1 MIKKFLFITMLGVIC
16 CSSCKK
22 KDFSLNSS
30 YEDVTIIYALLNPD
44 DSVHYMKIYKSF
56 LTDSNVYDA
65 AKDIRNYSYIDSIE
79 VKLEEYNGTNLVQ
92 TYYFDTTTAIPK
104 DSGVFAF
111 PLQILYTSKIKLNRN
126 YNYKVVVRNLYTQK
140 ITTATTKMVGDISIK
155 YPIYY
160 PNKIN
165 NITFLPRQ
173 QQLEFTKGENISFC
187 QASFYYYYT
196 EVFKNG
202 NRRQA
207 APVVFEA
214 GESTTEIISY
224 FGENLLRKIKENVKV
239 NNEVDHRYTDSVVL
253 KIYTASNDLYLFLLA
268 ISASTGLNQERMEYT
283 NVKSYSW
290 QDGDLEEDG
299 NALGVVASRG
309 VYSLMFDELS
319 KTTNDS
325 LLFGRFTGNLKFI
338 KYDY

>member
-165 NITFLPRQ
+165 NITFLQTATRQ
-173 QQLEFTKGENISFC
+173 
-187 QASFYYYYT
+187 
-196 EVFKNG
+196 
-202 NRRQA
+202 
-207 APVVFEA
+207 
-214 GESTTEIISY
+214 
-224 FGENLLRKIKENVKV
+224 
-239 NNEVDHRYTDSVVL
+239 
-253 KIYTASNDLYLFLLA
+253 
-268 ISASTGLNQERMEYT
+268 
-283 NVKSYSW
+283 
-290 QDGDLEEDG
+290 
-299 NALGVVASRG
+299 
-309 VYSLMFDELS
+309 
-319 KTTNDS
+319 
-325 LLFGRFTGNLKFI
+325 
-338 KYDY
+338 

>member
-1 MIKKFLFITMLGVIC
+1 MIKKFLFIAAIGIIAF
-16 CSSCKK
+16 SSCKK
-22 KDFSLNSS
+22 KDFSLNSN
-30 YEDVTIIYALLNPD
+30 YEDFTIVYALLNPD
-44 DSVHYMKIYKSF
+44 DSVHYMKIYKNF
-56 LTDSNVYDA
+56 LTDGNAYDA

-79 VKLEEYNGTNLVQ
+79 VTLEEYNGTNLVQ
-92 TYYFDTTTAIPK
+92 TYYFDTTTFIPK
-104 DSGVFAF
+104 DSGIFAF

-126 YNYKVVVRNLYTQK
+126 YSYKVVVRNLYTQK
-140 ITTATTKMVGDISIK
+140 ITTATTRLVGDLSVK

-173 QQLEFTKGENISFC
+173 QQLEFTKGENITLC

-207 APVVFEA
+207 APVVFQA

-239 NNEVDHRYTDSVVL
+239 NDEVDYRYTDSVVL
-253 KIYTASNDLYLFLLA
+253 KIYTASNDLYLYLLA

-283 NVKSYSW
+283 NVKSYSKE
-290 QDGDLEEDG
+290 DDKFEEDG
-299 NALGVVASRG
+299 NALGIVASRG

-325 LLFGRFTGNLKFI
+325 LLYGRFTGDLKFI